1 MPNRYYLSNQALADL
16 NAIWDFGA
24 EHWGRDK
31 ANRYAT
37 DIHDMCHFIADHLGL
52 GKKRDDILEGL
63 KSYAV
68 GSHVLFYIEQ
78 DQVIYVSRILHK
90 SMDFERHVLN

>member
-1 MPNRYYLSNQALADL
+1 MANQYHLSNQALDDL

-24 EHWGRDK
+24 ERWGRNK
-31 ANRYAT
+31 ANSYAT
-37 DIHDMCHFIADHLGL
+37 NIHNMCEFIASNMGL
-52 GKKRDDILEGL
+52 GKKRDEIFEGM

-78 DQVIYVSRILHK
+78 GEVIYVSRILHK
-90 SMDFERHVLN
+90 SMDFERHFFN